1 MPIFTTLHIDI
12 DIDNDD
18 THRAIRP
25 TDAQRPGGAA

>member
-1 MPIFTTLHIDI
+1 MPIFTTLHI